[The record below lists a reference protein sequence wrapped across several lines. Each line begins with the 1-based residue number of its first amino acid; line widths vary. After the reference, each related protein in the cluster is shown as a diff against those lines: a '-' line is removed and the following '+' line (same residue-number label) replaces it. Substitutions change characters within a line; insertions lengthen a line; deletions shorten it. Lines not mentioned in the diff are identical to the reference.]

1 MGSIIAK
8 LREWAVGPYEITK
21 ETGPLLVDKIKFRHY
36 KPDELEIAKEFVR
49 RALLPGTYFFD
60 VYLPTTEVKKAIEAL
75 PKEYKR
81 ITYPGM
87 LRIDAVC
94 LRGKTTWII
103 EFKERFRPTG
113 IGELMTYQKMFI
125 KEYKPSGKVILA
137 YVSSRPDP
145 DLEKVLH
152 DYGIID
158 YVVAPR
164 SGKYA

>member
-1 MGSIIAK
+1 MDSVIGK

-21 ETGPLLVDKIKFRHY
+21 ETGPLLVDKIRFRHY

-49 RALLPGTYFFD
+49 RALVPGIYFFD

-81 ITYPGM
+81 IAYPGM

-94 LRGKTTWII
+94 LKGKTIWII

-113 IGELMTYQKMFI
+113 IGELMTYKRLFI
-125 KEYKPSGKVILA
+125 REYKPKKDVILA
-137 YVSSRPDP
+137 YVSSRHDP
-145 DLEKVLH
+145 DLERVLQ
-152 DYGIID
+152 DYGIIG
-158 YVVAPR
+158 YVVTPR
-164 SGKYA
+164 AGKYA